1 MSNSIFRQK
10 NIDKINSPESL
21 NDYVKVTN
29 PSVWIILIGVVIL
42 LIGALVFGTIGK
54 IDTNINVVAEVI
66 DGSITVYIDEADITS
81 VNSDMKVK
89 IGGTEYNITNIAD
102 RPIKTLE
109 VDEYVLHK
117 GNMEFSQWVY
127 PVTVE
132 GTINDGVYSA
142 TIAVERISPISLIF
156 N

>member
-29 PSVWIILIGVVIL
+29 PSVWIILVGVL
-42 LIGALVFGTIGK
+42 LIIVGALVFGTIGK
-54 IDTNINVVAEVI
+54 VDTNVNAAAEVKNKAA
-66 DGSITVYIDEADITS
+66 TVYIDEAAIDS
-81 VNSDMKVK
+81 VKVGMKVT
-89 IGGTEYNITNIAD
+89 IEGVEYTITDIAD
-102 RPIKTLE
+102 RPVKFTE

-117 GNMEFSQWVY
+117 GNMEYSQWVF
-127 PVTVE
+127 PVSVD
-132 GTINDGVYSA
+132 GAPADGVYSA
-142 TIAVERISPISLIF
+142 TITVDKVSPMSFVF